1 MAKKRFK
8 NVAKPSRFATEA
20 ERYVEAAR
28 LVSVRNL
35 TVLEAVREA
44 GICIPDHVE
53 VCKQVSWPESEKWS
67 PQWRRENR
75 VNKLLLMAEA
85 AKDNHQG

>member
-1 MAKKRFK
+1 VVPFEERIIVMAKKRFK

-53 VCKQVSWPESEKWS
+53 VCKQVSWPESENGL
-67 PQWRRENR
+67 RNGAVRT
-75 VNKLLLMAEA
+75 A
-85 AKDNHQG
+85 